1 MADQGGLLESLSG
14 AARSIVEAV
23 QLRLSLFGNEL
34 EEQGARF
41 ARVAMLWAVGG
52 FCAGVSV
59 ILASMFLVVLFW
71 DSHRLTVL
79 GLLTGGFALAAVGA
93 VMGAKT
99 LLDGRPRPF
108 ADTLAELERDRRAL
122 GGTAREP

>member
-41 ARVAMLWAVGG
+41 ARVAILWAVGG
-52 FCAGVSV
+52 FCAGVAV

-79 GLLTGGFALAAVGA
+79 GLLTGAFALAAVGA
-93 VMGAKT
+93 IVGAKT
-99 LLDGRPRPF
+99 LLSDRPRPF
-108 ADTLAELERDRRAL
+108 ADTLAELERDRQML
-122 GGTAREP
+122 GGARKR